1 MDKNISEEIKRIKTL
16 FTEERLYGNLV
27 EATNPDTDLDGV
39 IDATEFTASGNE
51 IDRVEA
57 ELFLTSSSKP
67 NANLV
72 DYCLRSG
79 STLTLPKDVIESA
92 VAASSK
98 FVTKIN
104 SSGTNCFWEM
114 RNPSSAMISSPQVSM
129 VYILEGYKM
138 GFFVRLSPVIDL
150 STLADNAKTM
160 EYRDPL
166 LTSLISLN
174 ESRGREEKIEYLKFV
189 GTLNPS
195 RFSSTPSYSD
205 IEYRDLKFTGFYDTK
220 FKQAEN
226 RVEQPLFKSLENT
239 SNGGYKPLIGG
250 GPTRE
255 TIYAPKVDG
264 IIDALGI
271 SPGTGKIESI
281 IDNLQS

>member
-27 EATNPDTDLDGV
+27 EATNPDTNNDEV

-57 ELFLTSSSKP
+57 ELFLTSNSKP
-67 NANLV
+67 KENLV

-79 STLTLPKDVIESA
+79 STLTLPKKVIESA
-92 VAASSK
+92 VSASTK
-98 FVTKIN
+98 FVTRIN

-114 RNPSSAMISSPQVSM
+114 RNPSSAMITEPQVSM

-150 STLADNAKTM
+150 STLAAAAETL
-160 EYRDPL
+160 EYRSPE

-174 ESRGREEKIEYLKFV
+174 EVRGREEKIEYLKFV

-195 RFSSTPSYSD
+195 QFSSTPIYSD
-205 IEYRDLKFTGFYDTK
+205 IEYRDF
-220 FKQAEN
+220 N
-226 RVEQPLFKSLENT
+226 
-239 SNGGYKPLIGG
+239 
-250 GPTRE
+250 
-255 TIYAPKVDG
+255 KV
-264 IIDALGI
+264 I
-271 SPGTGKIESI
+271 SMRS
-281 IDNLQS
+281 

>member
-1 MDKNISEEIKRIKTL
+1 MEKNISEEIKRIKTL

-27 EATNPDTDLDGV
+27 EATNPDTNNDNV

-57 ELFLTSSSKP
+57 ELFLTSNSKP
-67 NANLV
+67 KENLV

-79 STLTLPKDVIESA
+79 STLTLPKEVIESK
-92 VAASSK
+92 VPVSSK

-114 RNPSSAMISSPQVSM
+114 RNPSSAIITAPQVSM

-138 GFFVRLSPVIDL
+138 GFFVRLSPVINL
-150 STLADNAKTM
+150 STLADAAKTL

-166 LTSLISLN
+166 LTSLITTN
-174 ESRGREEKIEYLKFV
+174 AVRNKEEKIEYLKFV
-189 GTLNPS
+189 GKLNPS
-195 RFSSTPSYSD
+195 QFSSTPSYSD
-205 IEYRDLKFTGFYDTK
+205 IEYVDLKFTGFYDTK
-220 FKQAEN
+220 FRQAEN
-226 RVEQPLFKSLENT
+226 RLEQPLFKSLEHLP
-239 SNGGYKPLIGG
+239 NGGYRPLDGG
-250 GPTRE
+250 GTR
-255 TIYAPKVDG
+255 IDNYAPKVDG
-264 IIDALGI
+264 IIEELGI
-271 SPGTGKIESI
+271 SPGSGKIESI

>member
-1 MDKNISEEIKRIKTL
+1 MEKNISEEIKRIKTL

-27 EATNPDTDLDGV
+27 EATNPDSDLDGV
-39 IDATEFTASGNE
+39 IDATEFSDSGNE

-57 ELFLTSSSKP
+57 ELFLTSSDKP
-67 NANLV
+67 KENLV
-72 DYCLRSG
+72 DYCLRDG
-79 STLTLPKDVIESA
+79 STLTKPKDVIESA
-92 VAASSK
+92 VAASAK

-114 RNPSSAMISSPQVSM
+114 RNPSTVILSEPQVSM

-150 STLADNAKTM
+150 STETDAAKTL

-166 LTSLISLN
+166 LTSLILSN
-174 ESRGREEKIEYLKFV
+174 EARSKEEKIEYLKFV

-195 RFSSTPSYSD
+195 QFSSTPSYSD

-220 FKQAEN
+220 FRQAEN
-226 RVEQPLFKSLENT
+226 RLEQPLFKSLEHLP
-239 SNGGYKPLIGG
+239 NGGYKPLDGG
-250 GPTRE
+250 TRI
-255 TIYAPKVDG
+255 TTYAPKVDG
-264 IIDALGI
+264 IINGLGI
-271 SPGTGKIESI
+271 SPVSGKIKSI